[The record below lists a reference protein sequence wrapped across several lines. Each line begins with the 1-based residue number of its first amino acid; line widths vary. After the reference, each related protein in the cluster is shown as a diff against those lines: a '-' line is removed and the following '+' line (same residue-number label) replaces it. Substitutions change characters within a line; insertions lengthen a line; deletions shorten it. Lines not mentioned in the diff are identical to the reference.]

1 MRISSQQ
8 IFDSGI
14 NSVQRHT
21 AEVVEAQRQISS
33 GHKYNRASDSALA
46 AGLGVQITF
55 DNAQFA
61 MFKVNQDHLNQVY
74 ATLDT
79 QTKSIHDA
87 LAAFQQLMVQANNGT
102 LSVENI
108 QILGDKADRL
118 LSTVSMLAGVSK
130 DDNGHWILNSN
141 SVFQP
146 IKFTLAK
153 SIDANG
159 NTTYGPLNFASTE
172 STAAKGVDLQNQFSL
187 HEVMGG
193 DQFLNDQIDAFLTSQ
208 GVPLGD
214 REVLKTDLQNRTVDK
229 KVDVLNKMK
238 EVVDALKSTTS
249 LASAPVFSGN
259 GVDLFND
266 INKADIQI
274 ARAQV
279 KVGLLQNQLDAA
291 VQFAESEKLNAETA
305 RSNLLDTDLPQSTAQ
320 LAKSNAL
327 LQAAQSIIT
336 KLDTNTLFQK
346 L

>member
-74 ATLDT
+74 AISDT
-79 QTKSIHDA
+79 QLKSMFDA
-87 LAAFQQLMVQANNGT
+87 MAAFQQTMVQAANGT
-102 LSVENI
+102 LSGEGLRTLGAKTASLVDTVE
-108 QILGDKADRL
+108 K
-118 LSTVSMLAGVSK
+118 LA
-130 DDNGHWILNSN
+130 NS
-141 SVFQP
+141 Q
-146 IKFTLAK
+146 
-153 SIDANG
+153 DANG
-159 NTTYGPLNFASTE
+159 QAIFKATTPGDVEVASTLALTNGISKLE
-172 STAAKGVDLQNQFSL
+172 L
-187 HEVMGG
+187 MGQAG
-193 DQFLNDQIDAFLTSQ
+193 NTQY
-208 GVPLGD
+208 
-214 REVLKTDLQNRTVDK
+214 
-229 KVDVLNKMK
+229 VDVLTVMK
-238 EVVDALKSTTS
+238 TVRDALKGTGGNSPTAPTSTDFTNME
-249 LASAPVFSGN
+249 LALNQVT
-259 GVDLFND
+259 
-266 INKADIQI
+266 
-274 ARAQV
+274 RAQV

-291 VQFAESEKLNAETA
+291 VQFAESQKLNVETA
-305 RSNLLDTDLPQSTAQ
+305 RSNLLDTDLPQATSQ

-327 LQAAQSIIT
+327 LQAAQAIIT

>member
-74 ATLDT
+74 AVSDT
-79 QTKSIHDA
+79 QLKSMFDA
-87 LAAFQQLMVQANNGT
+87 MAAFQQTMVQAANGT
-102 LSVENI
+102 LSSDGLKTLGAKTASLVDTVEK
-108 QILGDKADRL
+108 L
-118 LSTVSMLAGVSK
+118 
-130 DDNGHWILNSN
+130 SN
-141 SVFQP
+141 S
-146 IKFTLAK
+146 L
-153 SIDANG
+153 DANG
-159 NTTYGPLNFASTE
+159 QPIFKATTPGDIEVASTL
-172 STAAKGVDLQNQFSL
+172 SLTNGLAKL
-187 HEVMGG
+187 EVMGQTG
-193 DQFLNDQIDAFLTSQ
+193 NTQY
-208 GVPLGD
+208 
-214 REVLKTDLQNRTVDK
+214 
-229 KVDVLNKMK
+229 VDVLGVMK
-238 EVVDALKSTTS
+238 EIRNALRGYDDNNTPVT
-249 LASAPVFSGN
+249 LTAPVAGDFTSMEAALN
-259 GVDLFND
+259 QVT
-266 INKADIQI
+266 
-274 ARAQV
+274 RAQV

-291 VQFAESEKLNAETA
+291 VQFAESQKLNVETA
-305 RSNLLDTDLPQSTAQ
+305 RSNLLDTDLPQATSQ

-327 LQAAQSIIT
+327 LQAAQAIIT